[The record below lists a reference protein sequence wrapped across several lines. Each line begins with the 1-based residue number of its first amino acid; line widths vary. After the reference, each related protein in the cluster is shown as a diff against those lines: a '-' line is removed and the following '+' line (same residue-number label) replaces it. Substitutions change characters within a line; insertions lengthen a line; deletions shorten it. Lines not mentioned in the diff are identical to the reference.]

1 MLFSIF
7 IQDFYVHA
15 PLCCVVCLQI
25 VICMPV
31 MWTIIG
37 PATLSGITFLGIIVI
52 FNGFFVASWIKGF
65 QVNINISFIMNF
77 DVYFSDPWI

>member
-1 MLFSIF
+1 
-7 IQDFYVHA
+7 
-15 PLCCVVCLQI
+15 
-25 VICMPV
+25 MPV

-77 DVYFSDPWI
+77 NVHFSDGFRECDHEMLCYYCYRLTK